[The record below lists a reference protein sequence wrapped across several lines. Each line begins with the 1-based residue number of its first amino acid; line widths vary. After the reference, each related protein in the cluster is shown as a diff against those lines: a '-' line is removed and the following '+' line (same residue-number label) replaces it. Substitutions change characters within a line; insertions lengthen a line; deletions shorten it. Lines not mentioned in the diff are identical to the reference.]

1 MLGAAVLEEFLGF
14 SGEVIV
20 TTRGQDIDGLPSDFQ
35 KITFDAAEDSLDLT
49 FSSLGKIDFVVNCIG
64 VIKPHINDSD
74 EKQRLNAVIVNSL
87 FPQRL
92 ADWATANGAKVIQ
105 IATDCVF
112 SGATGG
118 YLESD
123 LHDALDVYGKSK
135 SLGEV
140 PNQSMMH
147 LRVSIIGPEKGRS
160 TSLLEWVRN
169 QPQDAEIAGF
179 TDHLWNGVTTNHF
192 GKLSRGI
199 IESGLF
205 RSGVFHIVPG
215 NKLPKNELVA
225 KIASVFG
232 REDIKIVPKASGKTI
247 DRTLETS
254 DKDFNSEIWNAAGYQ
269 TPPTIQQ
276 MIQEIKP

>member
-1 MLGAAVLEEFLGF
+1 MLGAAVLEEFIGF

-20 TTRGQDIDGLPSDFQ
+20 TTRGQDIDNLPSGFQ
-35 KITFDAAEDSLDLT
+35 KITFDAAEDNLDHT

-74 EKQRLNAVIVNSL
+74 EKQRLNAVVVNSL

-92 ADWATANGAKVIQ
+92 ADWATANGSKVIQ

-147 LRVSIIGPEKGRS
+147 LRVSIIGTEKGRS

-169 QPQDAEIAGF
+169 QPKDAEIAGF

-192 GKLSRGI
+192 GKLTRGI

-205 RSGVFHIVPG
+205 RAGVFHVVPG
-215 NKLPKNELVA
+215 NKVPKNELVA

-232 REDIKIVPKASGKTI
+232 REDIKILPKASGKTI
-247 DRTLETS
+247 DRTLETA
-254 DKDFNSEIWNAAGYQ
+254 DEAFNLEIWNAAGYQ
-269 TPPTIQQ
+269 TPPSIEQ
-276 MIQEIKP
+276 MLEEIC